1 MFVLGHMGIGHRLA
15 QPFARGLPMR
25 WLLVGTLLPDLID
38 KPLYY
43 SLRALEI
50 ASPLITGSRTFGHTG
65 LLLLTLTATAW
76 ITRSR
81 ALAALAIGAA
91 THLLLDNVLDRLI
104 AADPQAVWAL
114 LWPAFDGRFPG
125 PPAAGLAAH
134 LAHSFH
140 PIVVGG
146 ELLGALLLGLGVA
159 ATRKN
164 KSTC

>member
-1 MFVLGHMGIGHRLA
+1 MFILGHLGIGRQLA
-15 QPFARGLPMR
+15 RPFARGLPVG

-43 SLRALEI
+43 TLRALEI
-50 ASPLITGSRTFGHTG
+50 SSTLITGSRTFGHTG
-65 LLLLTLTATAW
+65 LLLIALATIAW

-81 ALAALAIGAA
+81 AVAALAIGAS

-125 PPAAGLAAH
+125 PPATGLAAH

-140 PIVVGG
+140 PLVVGG
-146 ELLGALLLGLGVA
+146 ELLGALFLAIFLRGGP
-159 ATRKN
+159 RQGP
-164 KSTC
+164 